1 MNSDKFK
8 PNIFQFFGALMAITA
23 FNVNAAGP
31 MVQAGTTQKI
41 ADGVYVIP
49 DQRVNLVPNIGI
61 IVGNDAAM
69 VVDTGMG
76 PKNAEIVLAEV
87 RKITDKP
94 IRYLA
99 ITHFH
104 PEHGMGAQSFPPET
118 AVVVPQAQKEEFA
131 EKGAEYI
138 ELFKG
143 FSPDIAALLADVKL
157 VTPHLAFE
165 KSMEIDLGG
174 RTVQLLY
181 LHPGHTR
188 GDMFVYLPA
197 EKILF
202 GGDLIIDR
210 FYPILPDNDATP
222 VGWVDS
228 LKELKVMAPAIIV
241 PGHGAVGDV
250 VLIDAL
256 LAYFTDV
263 KSRVSMFKAEGKSVE
278 TITAQLQK
286 SLPAAYSNWDNPE
299 WIKNLVE
306 KYYPLSC
313 GCRADTDG

>member
-1 MNSDKFK
+1 MKYRHHL
-8 PNIFQFFGALMAITA
+8 PRIAAAALALCACPGAG
-23 FNVNAAGP
+23 AAAP
-31 MVQAGTTQKI
+31 MVQPGTTQQI
-41 ADGVYVIP
+41 APGVHVIP

-61 IVGNDAAM
+61 IVGNDSVM

-76 PKNAEIVLAEV
+76 PRNAETVLAEV
-87 RKITDKP
+87 RRITDKP

-118 AVVVPQAQKEEFA
+118 QVVVPLAQKQELA
-131 EKGAEYI
+131 DKGEEYI
-138 ELFKG
+138 RLFSGMSPELA
-143 FSPDIAALLADVKL
+143 DLLRDVKL

-165 KSMEIDLGG
+165 KTLDIDLGG
-174 RTVQLLY
+174 RVVRLLY

-210 FYPILPDNDATP
+210 FYPILPDGDATP
-222 VGWVDS
+222 TGWLAS
-228 LKELKVMAPAIIV
+228 LEALKQLGPAQIV

-250 VLIDAL
+250 ALIDAL
-256 LAYFTDV
+256 LGYFTDV
-263 KSRVSMFKAEGKSVE
+263 KARVAKSKAAGDTLDVTTKK
-278 TITAQLQK
+278 LQQD
-286 SLPAAYSNWDNPE
+286 LPAAYDNWDNPE
-299 WIKNLVE
+299 WIRNLVE
-306 KYYPLSC
+306 KFYQ
-313 GCRADTDG
+313 AN

>member
-1 MNSDKFK
+1 MTKYRFQHCLR
-8 PNIFQFFGALMAITA
+8 IFALALVA
-23 FNVNAAGP
+23 AVSVSNADAGGP
-31 MVQAGTTQKI
+31 MVQPGHTQEI

-61 IVGNDAAM
+61 IVGNDAVM

-87 RKITDKP
+87 RKVTDKP

-104 PEHGMGAQSFPPET
+104 PEHGMGAQSFPKET
-118 AVVVPQAQKEEFA
+118 QVVVPAAQKAELA
-131 EKGAEYI
+131 EKGAQYI

-143 FSPDIAALLADVKL
+143 FSPDIAALLADVRL
-157 VTPHLAFE
+157 VTPHIAFE

-188 GDMFVYLPA
+188 GDMFVYLPK

-202 GGDLIIDR
+202 GGDLILDR
-210 FYPILPDNDATP
+210 FYPILPDPDASPT
-222 VGWVDS
+222 GWMDS
-228 LKELKVMAPAIIV
+228 LTELKKLAPAIIV
-241 PGHGAVGDV
+241 PGHGAVGDGHLMDV
-250 VLIDAL
+250 L
-256 LAYFTDV
+256 LAYFADV
-263 KSRVSMFKAEGKSVE
+263 KSRVARLKADGKSLEAVA
-278 TITAQLQK
+278 AQLQK
-286 SLPAAYSNWDNPE
+286 DVPANYANWDNPE

-306 KYYPLSC
+306 KFYS
-313 GCRADTDG
+313 AS

>member
-1 MNSDKFK
+1 MTGHFFN
-8 PNIFQFFGALMAITA
+8 PRNISLLLALLAA
-23 FNVNAAGP
+23 LSVSNARAGGP
-31 MVQAGTTQKI
+31 MVQPGHTQKI

-61 IVGNDAAM
+61 IAGTDAVM

-87 RKITDKP
+87 RKVTDKP

-104 PEHGMGAQSFPPET
+104 PEHGMGAQSFPEET
-118 AVVVPQAQKEEFA
+118 QVVVPVAQKQELA
-131 EKGAEYI
+131 EKGAQYI

-157 VTPHLAFE
+157 VTPHIAFE

-188 GDMFVYLPA
+188 GDMFVYLPK

-202 GGDLIIDR
+202 GGDLIVDR
-210 FYPILPDNDATP
+210 FYPILPDPDASPT
-222 VGWVDS
+222 GWMDS
-228 LKELKVMAPAIIV
+228 LNELKQLAPAMIV
-241 PGHGAVGDV
+241 PGHGAVGDAH
-250 VLIDAL
+250 LMDAL

-263 KSRVSMFKAEGKSVE
+263 KTRVGRLKSDGKSLEAVS
-278 TITAQLQK
+278 AQLQK
-286 SLPAAYSNWDNPE
+286 DVPASYANWDNPE
-299 WIKNLVE
+299 WVKNLVE
-306 KYYPLSC
+306 KFYNTL
-313 GCRADTDG
+313 

>member
-1 MNSDKFK
+1 MTDSGFK
-8 PNIFQFFGALMAITA
+8 PGLDSLFLALLAGMALNA
-23 FNVNAAGP
+23 SAAGP

-61 IVGNDAAM
+61 IVGDDAVM

-76 PKNAEIVLAEV
+76 PKNAETVLAEV
-87 RKITDKP
+87 RKITATP

-118 AVVVPQAQKEEFA
+118 MVVVPQVQKEELA
-131 EKGAEYI
+131 EKGAQYI
-138 ELFKG
+138 EMFKG
-143 FSPDIAALLADVKL
+143 FSPDIAALLADVRL

-165 KSMEIDLGG
+165 KKMEIELGG

-188 GDMFVYLPA
+188 GDMFVYLPK
-197 EKILF
+197 EKLLF

-210 FYPILPDNDATP
+210 FYPILPDADASPT
-222 VGWVDS
+222 GWTDS
-228 LKELKVMAPAIIV
+228 LNELKLLAPAIIV
-241 PGHGAVGDV
+241 PGHGAVGDAR
-250 VLIDAL
+250 LMDRL

-263 KSRVSMFKAEGKSVE
+263 KSRVGKLKAEGKTLEAV
-278 TITAQLQK
+278 TAQLQK
-286 SLPAAYSNWDNPE
+286 DIPASYANWDNPE

-306 KYYPLSC
+306 KFYS
-313 GCRADTDG
+313 ASQA